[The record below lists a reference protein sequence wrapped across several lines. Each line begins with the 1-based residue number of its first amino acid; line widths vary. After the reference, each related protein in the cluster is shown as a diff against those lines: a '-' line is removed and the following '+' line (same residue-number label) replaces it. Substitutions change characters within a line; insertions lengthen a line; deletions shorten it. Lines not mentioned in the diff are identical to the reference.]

1 MRPTKGRR
9 FPHLSEALRSLMQF
23 MARRAA
29 PFLASLVWMLLLIH
43 EFPPAAQ
50 VAGAQVAG
58 AQVADQ
64 VASPP
69 ESAQEKIDRALSAGP
84 ASIASH
90 ATVAEPDSEGGLKI
104 LRQGTNDFTCMPGDP
119 HGVGQPAMC
128 ADKVAMQWNS
138 DFEQHKARPST
149 AVPGIVYML
158 AGATQRSD
166 SDPFDQT
173 SPPIPIGPHWMIMWP
188 FDPATSGL
196 PTTHK
201 PTGAYIMWAGTPWA
215 HVHVMGAP

>member
-1 MRPTKGRR
+1 MRPGSGTR
-9 FPHLSEALRSLMQF
+9 FPHFSEVLRSLVRF
-23 MARRAA
+23 VARRAVA
-29 PFLASLVWMLLLIH
+29 FLASVVWLLLLIL

-50 VAGAQVAG
+50 VAGQVG
-58 AQVADQ
+58 
-64 VASPP
+64 SPS
-69 ESAQEKIDRALSAGP
+69 ESTREKINRALAAGP
-84 ASIASH
+84 ASITTN

-104 LRQGTNDFTCMPGDP
+104 LRQGTNDFMCMPGDP

-128 ADKVAMQWNS
+128 ADNVAMQWNS
-138 DFEQHKARPST
+138 DFEQHKPKPT
-149 AVPGIVYML
+149 ITVPGIVYML

-173 SPPIPIGPHWMIMWP
+173 SPPIHIGPHWMIMWP
-188 FDPATSGL
+188 FDPGTSGL

-201 PTGAYIMWAGTPWA
+201 ATGAYIMWAGTPWA